1 MSAPQCK
8 IQLNR
13 KVLSELAIHE
23 PKTFAALAGIAKQRW
38 KYGVICYLHED
49 PFNLELVSKFPASH
63 YQKCAV
69 PSTAKLYK
77 MRELLMEEEHTTSK
91 KEDKENVV
99 LYQTRRVPDERTGQM
114 VMETAV

>member
-1 MSAPQCK
+1 M
-8 IQLNR
+8 
-13 KVLSELAIHE
+13 LSELAIHE

-63 YQKCAV
+63 YQKCAA
-69 PSTAKLYK
+69 PSTAKLYHR
-77 MRELLMEEEHTTSK
+77 REMTQEEKGE
-91 KEDKENVV
+91 ENVA